1 MNTTKSID
9 FIKSKTIKN
18 IDFKTQIS
26 REKISS
32 LTRGMVVPSDYSYD
46 YLKVK
51 PKISTTVDF
60 SRLVGREA
68 GAKNSL
74 DLSLAY
80 TSYDFN
86 KYVWGGNSNV
96 YPNTKTHVIDLRKQS
111 AKKAFHRLWWLWF
124 FCISWINYFFIDF
137 LDPKSSVS
145 CQLNKH
151 NLSKR
156 NWWI

>member
-1 MNTTKSID
+1 
-9 FIKSKTIKN
+9 
-18 IDFKTQIS
+18 
-26 REKISS
+26 
-32 LTRGMVVPSDYSYD
+32 MVVPSDYSYD

-86 KYVWGGNSNV
+86 KYVWEGNSNV

-111 AKKAFHRLWWLWF
+111 AKKAFHRL
-124 FCISWINYFFIDF
+124 
-137 LDPKSSVS
+137 
-145 CQLNKH
+145 
-151 NLSKR
+151 
-156 NWWI
+156 